1 MLRLSVALPLLL
13 ASSATGVALPSCED
27 EISANCLGDDADMS
41 NEGIRQCLDALAEK
55 SELCTT
61 YLTMMGACASDIAEG
76 AVCGAAHMD
85 GETMPCLI
93 QRAKPE
99 DLSEGCRASL
109 PKVEV
114 KGLAK
119 FWADGKRQAPSQR
132 LEPWR
137 FAATAKLARPS
148 PRAARPSTAP

>member
-41 NEGIRQCLDALAEK
+41 NEGIRKCLDALAEK

-93 QRAKPE
+93 PVSYTH
-99 DLSEGCRASL
+99 LTL
-109 PKVEV
+109 PTILLV
-114 KGLAK
+114 
-119 FWADGKRQAPSQR
+119 
-132 LEPWR
+132 
-137 FAATAKLARPS
+137 
-148 PRAARPSTAP
+148 